1 MITQDDIDAF
11 MEMDDDISIG
21 QFPMFADAT
30 TQEMVTQFVD
40 HMGQPMDKEYKLG
53 SDLEDFR
60 FALIR
65 EEFYEATDETQ
76 AHARLKE
83 LADLV
88 YVIYGYAV
96 TFGWDLDEAF
106 KRVHES
112 NMSKLGEDGKPIKDK
127 HGKVM
132 KGPYYK
138 PPNLKDLV

>member
-11 MEMDDDISIG
+11 MEMNDDISIA

-65 EEFYEATDETQ
+65 EEFYETVDETQ

-88 YVIYGYAV
+88 YVIYG
-96 TFGWDLDEAF
+96 
-106 KRVHES
+106 
-112 NMSKLGEDGKPIKDK
+112 
-127 HGKVM
+127 
-132 KGPYYK
+132 
-138 PPNLKDLV
+138 

>member
-11 MEMDDDISIG
+11 MESNDDISIG

-30 TQEMVTQFVD
+30 PQEMVTQFVD

-60 FALIR
+60 FTLIR
-65 EEFYEATDETQ
+65 EEFYEVVDETQ
-76 AHARLKE
+76 PHARLKE
-83 LADLV
+83 LADLL
-88 YVIYGYAV
+88 YVVYGYAV

-112 NMSKLGEDGKPIKDK
+112 NMSKLGEDGKPIKDQ

-132 KGPYYK
+132 KGPNYQ

>member
-1 MITQDDIDAF
+1 
-11 MEMDDDISIG
+11 
-21 QFPMFADAT
+21 
-30 TQEMVTQFVD
+30 
-40 HMGQPMDKEYKLG
+40 MGQPMDKEYKLG

-112 NMSKLGEDGKPIKDK
+112 NMPKLGEDGKPIKDQ

-132 KGPYYK
+132 KGPNYK